1 MTTNKKD
8 ATYELILDTAKH
20 LFFKEGKFNATT
32 QQIADAAGVNRTL
45 INYYFRS
52 RNNLFEL
59 VFKEA
64 QLEEDKKQELI
75 VMSDLPIR
83 EKLEQFIDSFFVM
96 AKEYPYMEIYI
107 VTQMNQ
113 IDLCAMSKSEHIQKM
128 LKKFYIELE
137 NEMEKGTI
145 KKMDPIQFILN
156 FISMINFPI
165 AMRPLI
171 QQGLSLSDEQYDV
184 LLSERK
190 EVILATIFND

>member
-75 VMSDLPIR
+75 VMSDLPVR
-83 EKLEQFIDSFFVM
+83 EKIEQYIDSFFVM

-113 IDLCAMSKSEHIQKM
+113 IDLCAINKSEHIQKM
-128 LKKFYIELE
+128 LKKFYVELE
-137 NEMEKGTI
+137 NEMEQGTI
-145 KKMDPIQFILN
+145 KKMEPIQFILN

-165 AMRPLI
+165 AMRPLL
-171 QQGLSLSDEQYDV
+171 QQGLSLSDEQYETI
-184 LLSERK
+184 LSNRK